1 MRKFLGKFYSLQQS
15 SKPNSNEEEIYLTAL
30 SLSNTHKQNNYDFNY
45 PKTDTS

>member
-1 MRKFLGKFYSLQQS
+1 MKILGKFYSVQQS

-30 SLSNTHKQNNYDFNY
+30 SLSYSNKQNNYDFNY